1 MKLITRKE
9 RGVTSVFQ
17 LSEEQEQRALRLHRE
32 SIVFDAHCD
41 TILQVLEGK
50 RTLGERSKE
59 GHLDIPRLKNGGIKA
74 QVFSVFVKPEW
85 YSDAVHATLKG
96 IAALKREFEK
106 NAEDVVLTR
115 SAVDI
120 EKATAEGKIAALIS
134 VEGGEALQG
143 DLDMLRIYRE
153 LGVSS
158 LVLTWN
164 NRNAIADGAGD
175 TRSGGGLSSFGV
187 EVIKEMERL
196 GMVVDLA
203 HISPQGFWD
212 ALEIV
217 SKPIIVSHS
226 MPRKFM
232 DIPRNLDD
240 DQIKAVAEKGGVIG
254 VSFYFTGYGGVPG
267 NIEKVLDAIDYIVNI
282 GGVDC
287 VGIGSDFDGFK
298 GTVEGLESCEEFIN
312 ITRGLV
318 YRGYTDE
325 DIRKILGKNFL
336 RVFEKVQS

>member
-1 MKLITRKE
+1 
-9 RGVTSVFQ
+9 VFQ
-17 LSEEQEQRALRLHRE
+17 LNGEQEQRALKLHRE

-50 RTLGERSKE
+50 RTLGERSEE
-59 GHLDIPRLKNGGIKA
+59 GHLDIPRLKSGGIKV
-74 QVFSVFVKPEW
+74 QVFSVFVRPEW
-85 YSDAVHATLKG
+85 YGDAVHATLKG

-106 NAEDVVLTR
+106 NAGDVVLTR
-115 SAVDI
+115 SADGI
-120 EKATAEGKIAALIS
+120 KKAAAEGRIAALIS
-134 VEGGEALQG
+134 IEGGEALRG
-143 DLDMLRIYRE
+143 DLDMLGIYSE

-158 LVLTWN
+158 MILTWN

-175 TRSGGGLSSFGV
+175 IRSGGGLSSFGV

-203 HISPQGFWD
+203 HISPRGFWD
-212 ALEIV
+212 VIETAT
-217 SKPIIVSHS
+217 KPVIVSHS
-226 MPRKFM
+226 LPRKFM

-254 VSFYFTGYGGVPG
+254 VSLYFASYGGEGG
-267 NIEKVLDAIDYIVNI
+267 NLEKLLDAIDYIASI

-287 VGIGSDFDGFK
+287 VGLGSDFDGFS
-298 GTVEGLESCEEFIN
+298 GEVPGLESCEKFWN

-318 YRGYTDE
+318 YRGYSDE
-325 DIRKILGKNFL
+325 DIGKILGNNFI
-336 RVFEKVQS
+336 RVYEQVQSK